1 MRQKRTWILLAVVLL
16 LTAIF
21 VPTSYAEGTAST
33 VSQTVKTLEITGTGR
48 ISYTYDTAE
57 ITLGASELADSPTA
71 AFKAMSEKINKVV
84 AAMKAKGITEADLKT
99 GYLNLN
105 QEYDWKDG
113 AQTLR
118 GYRATNTLTI
128 KVKDLNQVPAIMEA
142 AVNAGANQVQG
153 VNFSLANPGALEG
166 QATDAAIDNARA
178 QADRA
183 AKRLGLTVA
192 GVQKVQVFNQSG
204 PTPPIIYRSEM
215 KSAAMADGGAAVY
228 GGNGEYTASVSIV
241 FELK

>member
-1 MRQKRTWILLAVVLL
+1 MRTKRTWIMLAVVLL
-16 LTAIF
+16 LTAVF
-21 VPTSYAEGTAST
+21 VPTSYAEGTASA

-48 ISYTYDTAE
+48 ISYAYDTAE
-57 ITLGASELADSPTA
+57 ITLGASEMADTPTA

-84 AAMKAKGITEADLKT
+84 AAMKAKGITESDLKT

-113 AQTLR
+113 TQNLR

-128 KVKDLNQVPAIMEA
+128 KVKDLNQVPAVMEA

-153 VNFSLANPGALEG
+153 VNFSLANPDALQD

-178 QADRA
+178 QAERA

-192 GVQKVQVFNQSG
+192 GVQKVQVYNQS
-204 PTPPIIYRSEM
+204 PMPMPYLTARSAVM
-215 KSAAMADGGAAVY
+215 DAAGAPSVY
-228 GGNGEYTASVSIV
+228 GGSGEFSASVLIV

>member
-1 MRQKRTWILLAVVLL
+1 MKLKRTWILLSVVLL

-21 VPTSYAEGTAST
+21 VPTSYAEGTVSA

-57 ITLGASELADSPTA
+57 ISLGVSEMAETPTG
-71 AFKAMSEKINKVV
+71 AFKAMSEQINKVV

-105 QEYDWKDG
+105 QEYDWKDNV
-113 AQTLR
+113 QTLR
-118 GYRATNTLTI
+118 GYRATNSLTV
-128 KVKDLNQVPAIMEA
+128 KVKDLNQVPAVMEA
-142 AVNAGANQVQG
+142 AVSAGANQVNG
-153 VNFSLANPGALEG
+153 VNFSLANPGALQD

-183 AKRLGLTVA
+183 AKKLGLTVA
-192 GVQKVQVFNQSG
+192 GVQKVQVYSASPAMPVPYMSG
-204 PTPPIIYRSEM
+204 A
-215 KSAAMADGGAAVY
+215 KMALDNGAAPSVY